1 MCPTLV
7 QGSCNLV
14 TNYTQYFVR
23 STWTR
28 CSLYC
33 IIQILVILSTFDRIH
48 IHLYFHTSLLLY
60 FSTSLLLYFLLSTS
74 LLFFLSTCIF
84 QHNLLVQSDPNL
96 PQSKEKAGPGQSSQ
110 SGWNRNTQR
119 DYPRSL
125 EGTSL
130 RKNKITSSFSQLL
143 QYEGN
148 YPSPTHLW

>member
-1 MCPTLV
+1 MF
-7 QGSCNLV
+7 
-14 TNYTQYFVR
+14 FVLE
-23 STWTR
+23 
-28 CSLYC
+28 SLYYTDSSDT
-33 IIQILVILSTFDRIH
+33 IFILTFDHRI
-48 IHLYFHTSLLLY
+48 YFFTSY
-60 FSTSLLLYFLLSTS
+60 FSTSLLSTP
-74 LLFFLSTCIF
+74 LLFYLSTCIF
-84 QHNLLVQSDPNL
+84 QHNPILVQSDPNL

-148 YPSPTHLW
+148 YFLPHSFVVNLKLIRCRRPLGDP